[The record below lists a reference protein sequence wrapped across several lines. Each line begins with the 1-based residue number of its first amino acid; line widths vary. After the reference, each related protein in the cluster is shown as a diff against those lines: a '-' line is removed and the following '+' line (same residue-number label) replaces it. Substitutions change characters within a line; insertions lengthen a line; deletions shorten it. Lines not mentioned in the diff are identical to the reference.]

1 MWRCVGA
8 QKGRQTK
15 LASNTI
21 NAIGLGRNLVEYQI
35 ALLLVLHGS
44 AVVATLANVAIVVI
58 VLGKN
63 PVECLIGLPAGVPGS
78 AFVALPFHF

>member
-1 MWRCVGA
+1 M
-8 QKGRQTK
+8 K
-15 LASNTI
+15 LASNAI

-44 AVVATLANVAIVVI
+44 AAVATLAIVAIVAI
-58 VLGKN
+58 ALGKN
-63 PVECLIGLPAGVPGS
+63 LVECLIGLLAGVPGS